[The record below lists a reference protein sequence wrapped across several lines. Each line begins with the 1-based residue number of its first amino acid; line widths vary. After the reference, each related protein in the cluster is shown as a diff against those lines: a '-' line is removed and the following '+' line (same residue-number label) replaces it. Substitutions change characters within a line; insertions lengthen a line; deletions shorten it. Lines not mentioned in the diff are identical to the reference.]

1 MTTPNANTIAAV
13 PDVQVDNDRICVT
26 RWSFAPG
33 AETGEHIHGYDYCVI
48 PMRDG
53 VLKIVAPDGTE
64 TLAELKAGVSYYRPK
79 GVHHNVINANDFD
92 YSFVEI
98 EFK

>member
-1 MTTPNANTIAAV
+1 MVQARPTS
-13 PDVQVDNDRICVT
+13 QVDNDRTIVT
-26 RWSFAPG
+26 RWDFAPG
-33 AETGEHIHGYDYCVI
+33 AETGEHVHGHDYCVV
-48 PMRDG
+48 PLLDG

-64 TLAELKAGVSYYRPK
+64 TLADMKAGESYFREK

-92 YSFVEI
+92 YYFVEI

>member
-1 MTTPNANTIAAV
+1 MTLAKPTS
-13 PDVQVDNDRICVT
+13 QVDNDRTIVT
-26 RWSFAPG
+26 RWDFAPG
-33 AETGEHIHGYDYCVI
+33 AETGEHVHGHDYCVV
-48 PMRDG
+48 PLLDG
-53 VLKIVAPDGTE
+53 VLKIVTPDGTE
-64 TLAELKAGVSYYRPK
+64 TLADMKAGESYFREK

>member
-1 MTTPNANTIAAV
+1 M
-13 PDVQVDNDRICVT
+13 VQARPTSHVDNDRTIVT
-26 RWSFAPG
+26 RWDFAPG
-33 AETGEHIHGYDYCVI
+33 AETGEHVHGHDYCVV
-48 PMRDG
+48 PLLDG

-64 TLAELKAGVSYYRPK
+64 TLADMKAGESYFREK

>member
-1 MTTPNANTIAAV
+1 MTKAV
-13 PDVQVDNDRICVT
+13 PTNQVDNQKTIVT
-26 RWSFAPG
+26 RWDFAPG
-33 AETGEHIHGYDYCVI
+33 AETGEHIHGHDYCVV
-48 PMRDG
+48 PLQDG
-53 VLKIVAPDGTE
+53 VLKIVDPDGGE
-64 TLAELKAGVSYYRPK
+64 TLAEMQAGKSYYRSK

>member
-1 MTTPNANTIAAV
+1 MVQARPTS
-13 PDVQVDNDRICVT
+13 QVDNDRTIVT
-26 RWSFAPG
+26 RWDFAPG
-33 AETGEHIHGYDYCVI
+33 AETGEHVHGHDYCVV
-48 PMRDG
+48 PLLDG

-64 TLAELKAGVSYYRPK
+64 TLADMKAGESYFREK

>member
-1 MTTPNANTIAAV
+1 MTLAKPTS
-13 PDVQVDNDRICVT
+13 QVGNDRTIVT
-26 RWSFAPG
+26 RWDFAPG
-33 AETGEHIHGYDYCVI
+33 AETGEHVHGHDYCVV
-48 PMRDG
+48 PLLDG

-64 TLAELKAGVSYYRPK
+64 TLADMKAGESYFREK

>member
-1 MTTPNANTIAAV
+1 MVQARPTS
-13 PDVQVDNDRICVT
+13 QVDNDRTIVT
-26 RWSFAPG
+26 RWDFAPG
-33 AETGEHIHGYDYCVI
+33 AETGEHVHGHDYCVV
-48 PMRDG
+48 PLLDG

-64 TLAELKAGVSYYRPK
+64 AFAEMKAGESYFREK

>member
-1 MTTPNANTIAAV
+1 MVQARPTT
-13 PDVQVDNDRICVT
+13 QVDNDRTIVT
-26 RWSFAPG
+26 RWDFAPG
-33 AETGEHIHGYDYCVI
+33 AETGEHVHGHDYCVV
-48 PMRDG
+48 PLLDG
-53 VLKIVAPDGTE
+53 VLKIVTPDGTE
-64 TLAELKAGVSYYRPK
+64 TLADMKAGESYFREK